1 MDTMKSYTMYMSIH
15 SMLGETHNHT
25 HALTRHVFSSQEGA
39 HFVIPFACY
48 FTHSLIR
55 LGKLKLYSTNAQQT
69 DHATTLTIGNLKMEL
84 YILHIFMG
92 AHTQI

>member
-1 MDTMKSYTMYMSIH
+1 MNTMKSYTMYKSIH
-15 SMLGETHNHT
+15 SMPA
-25 HALTRHVFSSQEGA
+25 ALTRHVFSSQEGA
-39 HFVIPFACY
+39 HFVISFACY

-69 DHATTLTIGNLKMEL
+69 DHATTFTIGNLKMEL

-92 AHTQI
+92 AHTHI